1 MSNSLARDMIEATR
15 LTQAGRLNEATALLQ
30 KLLRGE
36 RIPGT
41 EPHERGTT
49 RAAIELPAPIIDV
62 VAEIEDIAE
71 VEAFPAKASASA
83 TGGIQRDAGLH
94 LPRALRDIS
103 RRFNLTGSA
112 QAFRG
117 LLERS
122 PLLASDVVPA
132 GGKFVAKSFTNQ
144 AGSRAYKL
152 YIPSRYQGEPRP
164 LIVMLHG
171 CTQSPDDF
179 AAGTRMNFGAEE
191 HACLVVY
198 PEQAVAANASKCWNW
213 FKSSD
218 QQRGLGEPSLIAGIT
233 RQVMTDYKIDPRRI
247 YIAGLSAGGA
257 AAAVVGE
264 AYPDLYAAIGV
275 HSGLACGAAR
285 DLPSAFAAMRGEHAL
300 RAPNSSG
307 QPGEYRL
314 NLPTIVFHGDRDTTV
329 HPRNGAEVAAR
340 AKGSGGLRT
349 SVEHGSVAAGH
360 TYTRSIQRDAS
371 GQGLIEQWVI
381 HGAGHAWSGGSPAGS
396 FTDPKGPD
404 ATKEM
409 LRFFLEQVR
418 PEC

>member
-1 MSNSLARDMIEATR
+1 MAELLKFAEEAK
-15 LTQAGRLNEATALLQ
+15 TQREATALLQ

-36 RIPGT
+36 RFSST
-41 EPHERGTT
+41 KPHGRDTT
-49 RAAIELPAPIIDV
+49 RAAIALPAPIIDL
-62 VAEIEDIAE
+62 VAEIEDIAD
-71 VEAFPAKASASA
+71 VEAFSAKEPPSGAD
-83 TGGIQRDAGLH
+83 GIQRDAGLH
-94 LPRALRDIS
+94 LAGPLR
-103 RRFNLTGSA
+103 G
-112 QAFRG
+112 Q
-117 LLERS
+117 
-122 PLLASDVVPA
+122 
-132 GGKFVAKSFTNQ
+132 FVAKSFSNE

-152 YIPSRYQGEPRP
+152 YIPSRYHGEPRP

-171 CTQSPDDF
+171 CIQSPDDF

-198 PEQAVAANASKCWNW
+198 PEQAVAANSSKCWNW
-213 FKSSD
+213 FKSRD
-218 QQRGLGEPSLIAGIT
+218 QKRGQGEPSLIAGIT

-264 AYPDLYAAIGV
+264 AYPDLYAAVGV
-275 HSGLACGAAR
+275 HSGLACGVAR
-285 DLPSAFAAMRGEHAL
+285 DLPSAFAAMRGEHSL
-300 RAPNSSG
+300 REPKSSG

-314 NLPTIVFHGDRDTTV
+314 NLPTIVFHGDRDATV
-329 HPRNGAEVAAR
+329 HPRNGAEVVAR
-340 AKGSGGLRT
+340 AMGSGGLRT

-371 GQGLIEQWVI
+371 GQRVLEQWVI